1 MKIKGRETKPLSKED
16 REVFDW
22 IGQKLQDVH
31 DGKDVYLTAEE
42 VERDKQAWLK
52 TQPLSEK
59 LQEQSKPIIDED
71 EDKDEDEIGEEPDTE
86 EEQDEKTD

>member
-31 DGKDVYLTAEE
+31 DGKDVYLSNEE
-42 VERDKQAWLK
+42 VEKDRQAWLK
-52 TQPLSEK
+52 TQTPSEK
-59 LQEQSKPIIDED
+59 LQEQLEPIID
-71 EDKDEDEIGEEPDTE
+71 EDKDEDEVGEEPDTE
-86 EEQDEKTD
+86 EEQA

>member
-31 DGKDVYLTAEE
+31 DGKDVYLSDEE
-42 VERDKQAWLK
+42 VEKDRQEWLK
-52 TQPLSEK
+52 SLTPSEK
-59 LQEQSKPIIDED
+59 LQEQLEPIIH
-71 EDKDEDEIGEEPDTE
+71 EDKDEDEVGEDPDPE
-86 EEQDEKTD
+86 GQQDG

>member
-31 DGKDVYLTAEE
+31 DGKNVYLTAEE
-42 VERDKQAWLK
+42 VEKDQQAWLK
-52 TQPLSEK
+52 TQTPSEK
-59 LQEQSKPIIDED
+59 LQEQLEPIID
-71 EDKDEDEIGEEPDTE
+71 EDKDEDEVGEEPDTE
-86 EEQDEKTD
+86 EEQA

>member
-31 DGKDVYLTAEE
+31 DGKDVYLSEEE
-42 VERDKQAWLK
+42 VEKDKQAWLK
-52 TQPLSEK
+52 TQTPSEK
-59 LQEQSKPIIDED
+59 LQEQLDPIEND
-71 EDKDEDEIGEEPDTE
+71 DKDEDEVGEEPDTE
-86 EEQDEKTD
+86 EEQDEKSN

>member
-22 IGQKLQDVH
+22 IGQKLQDIH

-42 VERDKQAWLK
+42 VEKDRQEWLK
-52 TQPLSEK
+52 SQTPSEK
-59 LQEQSKPIIDED
+59 LQEQLEPIVHED
-71 EDKDEDEIGEEPDTE
+71 EDKDEDEVGEEPDPE
-86 EEQDEKTD
+86 EDEDE

>member
-52 TQPLSEK
+52 TQTLSEK

-71 EDKDEDEIGEEPDTE
+71 EDKDEDEIAEEPDTE